1 MLDYANL
8 LGVSAGTLT
17 TAAFVPQALKIWR
30 SKSAE
35 DVSYGM
41 FLIFS
46 TGVLLWLLYGIAIGA
61 APVIITNAITLALSI
76 LIVILKIRYR

>member
-30 SKSAE
+30 SKSAK
-35 DVSYGM
+35 DVSFGM
-41 FLIFS
+41 FLTFS

-61 APVIITNAITLALSI
+61 APVIITNVITLALSI

>member
-30 SKSAE
+30 SKSAK

-41 FLIFS
+41 FLTFS
-46 TGVLLWLLYGIAIGA
+46 AGVLLWLLYGIAIDA
-61 APVIITNAITLALSI
+61 APVIITNVITLALAI
-76 LIVILKIRYR
+76 LIIILKIKYQ